1 MKKRLGKFHAIA
13 AWLIAWIGGLPL
25 PGSESNSWG
34 VPAETVERARREIV
48 EMIAGNRPLAEICEA
63 IRRLGERIPNVHV
76 SLCLWGHFPL
86 RLLADTMPA
95 EEAEELCGVA
105 LAEWERGG
113 LKRERIRYFGIRRG
127 MEVTGAILVQLSENR
142 RLSPAEEN
150 LFDLVVWMAE
160 VAIQHQTLLDRTEYQ
175 SRRDELTGIPDR
187 SWFLR
192 RLHDATERAG
202 TQGETLAVF
211 YLDLDRFKVIN
222 DHLGC
227 EIGDIL
233 LRQVARRLELWA
245 STVAAS
251 VARAGGDAF
260 LILLPQSARVTT
272 FESEAEGLVVALNP
286 PFDADGHEVFL
297 SVSVGITIFPDDAA
311 DPETLLRRAEAA
323 MERGKSNA
331 GQSCLRFMA
340 KKDTPSR
347 ETLILETD
355 LHRALERGE
364 LSLRYQPQF
373 DLRNGGLTG
382 REALLQWQHP
392 TLGYVTPGQFI
403 PIAEENGLIIPIGK
417 WVLQEACRQNRE
429 WIDSGLAP
437 AKIAVNVSAVQFER
451 AEFAES
457 VASVLAST
465 GMPAHLLELELTET
479 MVLRDAEMAGR
490 HLARLKPLGVRL
502 AVDDFG
508 VGYSSLSY
516 LQDLPLDLVKIDRR
530 FVEALRENP
539 RSHSLVQAIVDLAHG
554 LGMRV
559 VAEGVESREQL
570 KILGDLDCDE
580 AQGFLLGRPHS
591 ADLASQIASPASTQT
606 QELAA
611 LLAALHGN
619 ELIQSAD
626 EEALLQTATHAL

>member
-1 MKKRLGKFHAIA
+1 MKKRLGKFRAIA
-13 AWLIAWIGGLPL
+13 AWLITWIGGLPL

-34 VPAETVERARREIV
+34 VPAETVERTRREII

-63 IRRLGERIPNVHV
+63 IRRLPERIPGGIHA
-76 SLCLWGHFPL
+76 SLCLWGRSPL
-86 RLLADTMPA
+86 RLLANTMPS
-95 EEAEELCGVA
+95 EEVEELCGAA
-105 LAEWERGG
+105 LAEWEREDS
-113 LKRERIRYFGIRRG
+113 KRERIRYFGIRRG
-127 MEVTGAILVQLSENR
+127 MEVTGAIFLQLPGNR

-150 LFDLVVWMAE
+150 LLDLAAWMTE
-160 VAIQHQTLLDRTEYQ
+160 VAVQHQSLLDRTEYQ
-175 SRRDELTGIPDR
+175 ARRDDLTGIPDR

-192 RLHDATERAG
+192 RLRDAIERAE

-227 EIGDIL
+227 EIGDVL

-260 LILLPQSARVTT
+260 LTLLPRSARVTT
-272 FESEAEGLVVALNP
+272 FESEAESLVAALSP

-311 DPETLLRRAEAA
+311 DPENLLRRAEAA

-340 KKDTPSR
+340 KTDTPSR

-355 LHRALERGE
+355 LHRALERNE
-364 LSLRYQPQF
+364 LCLRYQPQF

-382 REALLQWQHP
+382 REALLQWKHP
-392 TLGYVTPGQFI
+392 TLGYVTPGQFV
-403 PIAEENGLIIPIGK
+403 PIAEENGLIVPIGE

-437 AKIAVNVSAVQFER
+437 VKIAVNVSAVQFER

-479 MVLRDAEMAGR
+479 MVLRDAERVGR
-490 HLARLKPLGVRL
+490 HLARLKSLGVRL

-516 LQDLPLDLVKIDRR
+516 LQDLPLDLLKIDRR
-530 FVEALRENP
+530 FVEALRENT
-539 RSHSLVQAIVDLAHG
+539 RSHSLVQAIVSLAHG

-580 AQGFLLGRPHS
+580 VQGFLLGRPHS

-619 ELIQSAD
+619 EFAQLAD
-626 EEALLQTATHAL
+626 EEVLQTTTHAL